1 MTADDTKLRNEIIF
15 DEGERKDIYRDH
27 LGHLTVGI
35 GHLIVKGDP
44 EYGMP
49 VGTTISEARV
59 QELFTQDLKV
69 AINDARAIFG
79 ATAFGKLPQEAQRVI
94 INMAFNLG
102 RRRLS
107 GFKRFIV
114 VVKGRNWESAAREME
129 NSRWYNQV
137 RNRAARLAQRI
148 RNLG

>member
-15 DEGERKDIYRDH
+15 DEGKRKDIYRDH
-27 LGHLTVGI
+27 LGKRTVGI
-35 GHLIVKGDP
+35 GHLLVDGDP

-49 VGTTISEARV
+49 VGTNISEARI

-79 ATAFGKLPQEAQRVI
+79 ATVFGKLPQEAQRVI

-102 RRRLS
+102 RRGLS
-107 GFKRFIV
+107 DFKRFIAA
-114 VVKGRNWESAAREME
+114 VKDRNWESAAREME
-129 NSRWYNQV
+129 NSTWYNQV
-137 RNRAARLAQRI
+137 RNRADRLVERI